1 MDGFTLV
8 EILVTMVLLSLI
20 VLALMTVFNSTQ
32 KAFRAS
38 LTQTD
43 LLESGRL
50 AMGLMVS
57 DLEGMAPSLEP
68 VNTNSLWNDP
78 NNTNNNVNFYAAV
91 TNFASPPIAVVSIT
105 GWRQ

>member
-1 MDGFTLV
+1 MKSEIRVTGGRWQVTGTGPRAAYRVTCHVSRVTGFTLV

-38 LTQTD
+38 LTETD

-50 AMGLMVS
+50 AMGLMVG
-57 DLEGMAPSLEP
+57 DLEGMTPSLED
-68 VNTNSLWNDP
+68 NQHEYYLE
-78 NNTNNNVNFYAAV
+78 
-91 TNFASPPIAVVSIT
+91 
-105 GWRQ
+105 